1 MEDNLPN
8 DELEFNRMIF
18 RYKFDTAFVSELYI
32 FSKIH
37 QYDHRKD
44 FKEAWDVWVAE
55 NDDLV
60 SSEVRRLTH
69 LGYDDDILDK
79 MFKSARYY
87 YRKKS
92 TEKKAPAQ
100 RRKYVGVDKD
110 LLSAIDAHIK
120 AGIGRENYKPAS
132 GFVEFCKDNVELLK
146 AEITSLK
153 KAGLVNHI
161 DIKNKMK
168 KTYKNR
174 YFVLINN

>member
-1 MEDNLPN
+1 MEVR
-8 DELEFNRMIF
+8 NRTIF
-18 RYKFDTAFVSELYI
+18 RYKFDAGFVSDLYV

-44 FKEAWDVWVAE
+44 FKEAWETWVAE
-55 NDDLV
+55 NEDLV
-60 SSEVRRLTH
+60 SSEVRRLTN
-69 LGYDDDILDK
+69 LGYDDDIIDK

-92 TEKKAPAQ
+92 TEKKAPVP

-110 LLSAIDAHIK
+110 LLSAIDAHIT
-120 AGIGRENYKPAS
+120 AGIGRTNYKPAS

-146 AEITSLK
+146 TEIATLK
-153 KAGLVNHI
+153 KAGLVDYI

-174 YFVLINN
+174 YFVLKNN